1 MRVTVS
7 LTLVAC
13 LIVWVLPVTAQGQL
27 ERPESIDLRG
37 SASQAVADPLAR
49 AGTRT
54 REPVRLSSSGEPT
67 PSSDAA
73 VQQDDKPAAESKHGA
88 ANSWSSVVEV
98 SVGVALVNTSCYE
111 LQGGGPICRGSLVA
125 GVETNCYLQSGCKEA
140 FLGTVVSMA
149 RNLNDWF
156 AVAGEVGLYGS
167 VELTPGDQA
176 RSVMVGPKF
185 KKWRFFGQILAGA
198 ESHEI
203 FPSSLV
209 IQPGVGIDLSASRRT
224 RVEIDYSYLPGN
236 RDLSGPRILV
246 GAVWHFG
253 TRTRP

>member
-1 MRVTVS
+1 
-7 LTLVAC
+7 
-13 LIVWVLPVTAQGQL
+13 LIVWVLPVTAQGQM

-37 SASQAVADPLAR
+37 SASQALADPLAR
-49 AGTRT
+49 AVTRT
-54 REPVRLSSSGEPT
+54 RERVRLSTSGEPI

-88 ANSWSSVVEV
+88 NSSSSIVEV
-98 SVGVALVNTSCYE
+98 SVGGALVNTSCYE

-125 GVETNCYLQSGCKEA
+125 GVDTHCYLQSGCKEA
-140 FLGTVVSMA
+140 FGGIVVSMA

-167 VELTPGDQA
+167 VELTPDDQA
-176 RSVMVGPKF
+176 RSLTVGPKF
-185 KKWRFFGQILAGA
+185 KKWRVFGQVLAGT
-198 ESHEI
+198 ESHRI

-236 RDLSGPRILV
+236 PDLSGPRILV